1 MPPFNCM
8 DAPTL
13 TGSGFISQRDITGVK
28 GKHMEKL
35 KALFGTDA
43 LTFEQLEAKLKDN
56 KEVKLANLASGSY
69 VDKRKFDDKVAELTT
84 ANETITGLRE
94 TVAKFD
100 GVDVEKLKNDAKAWE
115 TKYNTDLAAVKL
127 DSAVSM
133 ALVEAKAKNPKL
145 ARAALDMSVIKL
157 DGDKLLG
164 LSDQLEALK
173 KSDAYLFDAEEVG
186 DGNGGAR
193 LSTGGHHG
201 NQNNNDN
208 LMAAVMK
215 YAGLTEKE

>member
-13 TGSGFISQRDITGVK
+13 TGSGFISQRDITGGK

-43 LTFEQLEAKLKDN
+43 LTYEQLEAKLKDN
-56 KEVKLANLASGSY
+56 KEVKLANLASGGY
-69 VDKRKFDDKVAELTT
+69 VDSRKFNDKVAELTT
-84 ANETITGLRE
+84 ANDTIKGLRE

-100 GVDVEKLKNDAKAWE
+100 GVDVEKLKNDAQAWE
-115 TKYNTDLAAVKL
+115 TKYNTDIAAVKL

-133 ALVEAKAKNPKL
+133 ALVEAKAKNPKV

-164 LSDQLEALK
+164 LNDQLEALK
-173 KSDAYLFDAEEVG
+173 KSDAYLFDVEEG
-186 DGNGGAR
+186 GQGGAR
-193 LSTGGHHG
+193 VTTGGHHVST
-201 NQNNNDN
+201 NNDN
-208 LMAAVMK
+208 LMASVMK

>member
-1 MPPFNCM
+1 
-8 DAPTL
+8 
-13 TGSGFISQRDITGVK
+13 
-28 GKHMEKL
+28 MEKL

-43 LTFEQLEAKLKDN
+43 LTFEQLEEKLKDN

-84 ANETITGLRE
+84 ANDTIKGLRE

-100 GVDVEKLKNDAKAWE
+100 GVDVDKLKNDAQAWE
-115 TKYNTDLAAVKL
+115 TKYNTDTAALKL
-127 DSAVSM
+127 DSAVSL

-164 LSDQLEALK
+164 LNEQLEALK
-173 KSDAYLFDAEEVG
+173 KSDAYLFDIEEGG
-186 DGNGGAR
+186 DGKGGAR
-193 LSTGGHHG
+193 VTTGGHHG
-201 NQNNNDN
+201 STNNNDN
-208 LMAAVMK
+208 LMASVMK